1 MSTSLA
7 QWPTIQE
14 LGGYYFTFTKML
26 DSYARLLLIFEEEHW
41 FMDLETQAY
50 SVAFN
55 EEQGTYDML
64 TFAETFYHHLPY
76 YNWDVYM
83 IVRPFFH
90 SFR

>member
-1 MSTSLA
+1 
-7 QWPTIQE
+7 
-14 LGGYYFTFTKML
+14 
-26 DSYARLLLIFEEEHW
+26 
-41 FMDLETQAY
+41 MDLETQAY